1 MNFAQKFDAV
11 VVGAGPCG
19 STTGALLAENN
30 HNVLIVEKE
39 QFPRYHVGE
48 SLMPFCYFPLE
59 RLRLV
64 DTLMQSANPKKYC
77 VQFVKENGEGSQ
89 PFYFF
94 QHFDHPSS
102 TTWQIERSEFDN
114 MILNRAIDN
123 GANVLQSTKATNLIK
138 KNNKV
143 IGIEIDSQQF
153 GKQSVSADVVV
164 DASGRNCFASLK
176 NNWMERDP
184 SLNKIALWTY
194 YENAKRDP
202 GLDEGATTVAYLP
215 NKGWFWYI
223 PLKNNK
229 VSVGIV
235 AEHSYLFNGSTKNR
249 AEIFDR
255 EINNNAWIT
264 DHLKNATQVG
274 EYRIT
279 GEYSYR
285 NRYSAEDGLVL
296 GGDAFGF
303 LDPVFSSGVFLAL
316 KSGSILADEIHNIL
330 STTRN
335 FSASSFCGYSDKM
348 NNSIEIMRKIVY
360 AFYDENFSFADVVKQ
375 NEKLRGLLTDCLIGN
390 VDDKDFTEL
399 FDSMKNFAKLPK
411 PISHGHPKESLND
424 LLSMKGKPFADWKE
438 ERKYLQNKWGKQGQK
453 IKNQKYI

>member
-59 RLRLV
+59 RLKLV

-102 TTWQIERSEFDN
+102 TTWQIERSEFDE

-143 IGIEIDSQQF
+143 IGIEIDSEQF

-164 DASGRNCFASLK
+164 DASGRNCFCK
-176 NNWMERDP
+176 FE
-184 SLNKIALWTY
+184 KQ
-194 YENAKRDP
+194 
-202 GLDEGATTVAYLP
+202 LDGT
-215 NKGWFWYI
+215 
-223 PLKNNK
+223 
-229 VSVGIV
+229 
-235 AEHSYLFNGSTKNR
+235 
-249 AEIFDR
+249 
-255 EINNNAWIT
+255 
-264 DHLKNATQVG
+264 
-274 EYRIT
+274 
-279 GEYSYR
+279 
-285 NRYSAEDGLVL
+285 
-296 GGDAFGF
+296 
-303 LDPVFSSGVFLAL
+303 
-316 KSGSILADEIHNIL
+316 
-330 STTRN
+330 
-335 FSASSFCGYSDKM
+335 
-348 NNSIEIMRKIVY
+348 
-360 AFYDENFSFADVVKQ
+360 
-375 NEKLRGLLTDCLIGN
+375 
-390 VDDKDFTEL
+390 
-399 FDSMKNFAKLPK
+399 
-411 PISHGHPKESLND
+411 
-424 LLSMKGKPFADWKE
+424 
-438 ERKYLQNKWGKQGQK
+438 
-453 IKNQKYI
+453 